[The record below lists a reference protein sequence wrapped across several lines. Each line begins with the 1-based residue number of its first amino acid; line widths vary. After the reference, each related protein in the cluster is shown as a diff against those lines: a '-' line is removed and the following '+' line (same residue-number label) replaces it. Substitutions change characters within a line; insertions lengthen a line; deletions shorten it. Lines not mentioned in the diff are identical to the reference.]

1 MPTGWTIR
9 PFPLHHP
16 VEIDFNTIHPY
27 LTHVSETNFRCM
39 HIFHMQYFSTIS
51 KKSIAV
57 ECAQSIKTIFELV
70 FYPVGIDFQ
79 LSTVRLGELNCLY
92 FQMSHQGVRE
102 RLGDYVD
109 HIGRL
114 REFECH
120 NSNFKT
126 LVKSDNLP

>member
-1 MPTGWTIR
+1 MHAYLSYAV
-9 PFPLHHP
+9 F
-16 VEIDFNTIHPY
+16 FNHFQEK
-27 LTHVSETNFRCM
+27 HCSGVC
-39 HIFHMQYFSTIS
+39 S
-51 KKSIAV
+51 KI
-57 ECAQSIKTIFELV
+57 IKTIFELV
-70 FYPVGIDFQ
+70 FYPVGIDSQ